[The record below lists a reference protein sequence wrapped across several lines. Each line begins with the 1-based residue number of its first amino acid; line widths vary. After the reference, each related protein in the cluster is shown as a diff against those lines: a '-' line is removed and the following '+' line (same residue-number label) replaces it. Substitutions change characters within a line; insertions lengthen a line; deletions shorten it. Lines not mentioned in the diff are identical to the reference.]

1 MTLETPRNRVI
12 KAVTSSAKHRPPLF
26 PRDSDPHAPFM
37 FPKHDRKI
45 RIFSNL
51 VAGGILI
58 YGVLFADFGAHEH
71 CFSGIRRYF
80 FGKVSSLFTINEED
94 DVYIKGRI
102 EEIQNKLAQVEAEKR
117 KQTNLLQ

>member
-26 PRDSDPHAPFM
+26 PGDSDPHAPFM

-117 KQTNLLQ
+117 KQTDLLQ

>member
-1 MTLETPRNRVI
+1 MTETPRNRVI
-12 KAVTSSAKHRPPLF
+12 ETVTSSAKHRPPLF
-26 PRDSDPHAPFM
+26 PGDSDPHAPFM

-58 YGVLFADFGAHEH
+58 FGVLFADFGPQEH
-71 CFSGIRRYF
+71 CFSGIRRYV
-80 FGKVSSLFTINEED
+80 FGKVSSLLTISKED

-102 EEIQNKLAQVEAEKR
+102 EEIQNKLAQVEAKKK
-117 KQTNLLQ
+117 KQANILQ